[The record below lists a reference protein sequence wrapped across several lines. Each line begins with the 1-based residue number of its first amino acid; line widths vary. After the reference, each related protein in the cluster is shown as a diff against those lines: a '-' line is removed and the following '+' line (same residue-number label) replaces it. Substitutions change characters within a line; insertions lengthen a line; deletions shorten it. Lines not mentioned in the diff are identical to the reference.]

1 MFVCISLGILISHF
15 ISQTGCV
22 NPENKAVPKFGVL
35 FFNLHSVLLLVDCV
49 TFIFF
54 FLVLQLILNMKM
66 KKIKKK
72 IKKENC
78 KTALFFVCMTCLKFL
93 NWYQ

>member
-1 MFVCISLGILISHF
+1 LFVCISLGILISHF

-54 FLVLQLILNMKM
+54 FPGLAADLEHEDEKN
-66 KKIKKK
+66 
-72 IKKENC
+72 
-78 KTALFFVCMTCLKFL
+78 
-93 NWYQ
+93 